1 MSGWTIAQLLAI
13 PVDEV
18 PIQEPVEGT
27 VKLTKDVTTHEEYGE
42 SQFFVLED
50 ATGEIGVMWSVSNP
64 KDKLGPVQKGD
75 RVRIQAQEYKQ
86 RLTGAKKQVY
96 TKGGEKKAS
105 IKVSGNRLT
114 NLSRSPEA
122 APSHVQTPQGV
133 TLPAGLFP
141 APISEAEAVD
151 AYWRVFERQAAKLS
165 RFVECEDFEGFMRLA
180 GEEELRAC
188 HNSTA
193 EVFRGILAG
202 RITPDTRRE
211 AAKPQPSQ
219 QQPQPRQDDPFEGI
233 DESDIPF

>member
-18 PIQEPVEGT
+18 LIQEPIEGT
-27 VKLTKDVTTHEEYGE
+27 VKLAKDVTTHEEYGD

-50 ATGEIGVMWSVSNP
+50 ATGEIGVMWSVGNP
-64 KDKLGPVQKGD
+64 KDHLDPVQKGD
-75 RVRIQAQEYKQ
+75 RVRIQAQEYKN

-96 TKGGEKKAS
+96 VKGGEKKSS

-114 NLSRSPEA
+114 NLSRSPE
-122 APSHVQTPQGV
+122 PSSPPVQTPQGV

-141 APISEAEAVD
+141 DPISEAEAVD

-165 RFVECEDFEGFMRLA
+165 RFMECEDFDGFMCTADSDML
-180 GEEELRAC
+180 GTC
-188 HNSTA
+188 HSATA

-202 RITPDTRRE
+202 RVTPDTRRE
-211 AAKPQPSQ
+211 PPKQQAQ
-219 QQPQPRQDDPFEGI
+219 QQSQPRHDDPFEGI